1 MFRVSVEKLH
11 SALKYNVEFPFGQI
25 LEMIAFKLKIAPTP
39 LPMKFESS
47 LWPYRF
53 FQSQKNRQKDDLSI
67 QTKFIYVNSLRTI
80 CLIYNQVLKKVT
92 PEGVACSIASSC
104 LALAAEANYHW

>member
-39 LPMKFESS
+39 YPMSFQWNLRVLFGRTVPFSRKKTDRKMIFLFRQS
-47 LWPYRF
+47 LFTW
-53 FQSQKNRQKDDLSI
+53 I
-67 QTKFIYVNSLRTI
+67 HYVQ
-80 CLIYNQVLKKVT
+80 Y
-92 PEGVACSIASSC
+92 A
-104 LALAAEANYHW
+104 

>member
-39 LPMKFESS
+39 HPMS
-47 LWPYRF
+47 
-53 FQSQKNRQKDDLSI
+53 FQWIWEFS
-67 QTKFIYVNSLRTI
+67 
-80 CLIYNQVLKKVT
+80 
-92 PEGVACSIASSC
+92 
-104 LALAAEANYHW
+104 LAAPFLLVAKKPDRKMIFLFRLSLFRWIHYVQYA

>member
-1 MFRVSVEKLH
+1 MFRDSVEKLH

-47 LWPYRF
+47 LWPYRRF
-53 FQSQKNRQKDDLSI
+53 F
-67 QTKFIYVNSLRTI
+67 
-80 CLIYNQVLKKVT
+80 
-92 PEGVACSIASSC
+92 
-104 LALAAEANYHW
+104 